1 MSLVFQIGM
10 RNEGSRRWLEWKG
23 DVVKDER
30 SLITCRGGEKK
41 VEDRK
46 ESTRT
51 WWSTTTDAVESR
63 RRGQRTQFLYTTQLR
78 VLYYRVDRP

>member
-41 VEDRK
+41 LKIEKNPLEHGGRL
-46 ESTRT
+46 
-51 WWSTTTDAVESR
+51 
-63 RRGQRTQFLYTTQLR
+63 QQML
-78 VLYYRVDRP
+78 